1 MMMIDGGKN
10 QQMIPTYCVVRK
22 RNFIKM
28 ASRKNCSALKS
39 TKKCKCKNSILADVF
54 AAKTNNYSNLPAKGY
69 ERIIQRFY
77 EDLATLV

>member
-1 MMMIDGGKN
+1 MMIDGGKKSTDD
-10 QQMIPTYCVVRK
+10 TYCVVRK

-28 ASRKNCSALKS
+28 ASRKNCQCSKIHKKSASVK
-39 TKKCKCKNSILADVF
+39 ILY